1 MHGEAAALPL
11 TILIVF
17 GVAKLFAELFERMGQ
32 PAILGEILAGVLIG
46 PSVLGWVKPGGGLEM
61 LAELG
66 VIFMLFRV
74 GLDVDSHALWSVKG
88 TAMLV
93 AVLGVIVP
101 LLAGSAL
108 LLSGG
113 STMPE
118 SIFVGAAMVATSVA
132 ITARTLSARGVLQER
147 ASRIILAAAVIDDV
161 LGLIV
166 LAGVAAFV
174 KGGVRIWD
182 VLATASLAALFTF
195 ILGKWGTRLF
205 GRAAPAMH
213 SRLRSPEAQFNLAVV
228 VLFGLAVVAAWTGV
242 AAIVG
247 AFLAG
252 LALSE
257 TASSRVRDLSSG
269 VTELFAPFFLA
280 GIGIQ
285 LDFSALRNSETV
297 WLVVILTLLAIVTK
311 LIGCGAGAIGLG
323 WRDAFKVGLGM
334 VPRGE
339 VGMVVAQ
346 FGLAAGVLT
355 ARLYGAVVFMAVL
368 TTVVTPL
375 LLRFAFRG
383 GEDKPGSY
391 ELPDEAAEAAAEGV
405 S

>member
-1 MHGEAAALPL
+1 MQGDAAALPL
-11 TILIVF
+11 TVLIVF
-17 GVAKLFAELFERMGQ
+17 GVAKLFAEIFERIGQ

-46 PSVLGWVKPGGGLEM
+46 PSVLGWVKPDGGLEM
-61 LAELG
+61 LAEFG

-74 GLDVDSHALWSVKG
+74 GLEVNAQALWSVKG

-101 LLAGSAL
+101 LIAGTAL
-108 LLSGG
+108 MFTEGAQAA
-113 STMPE
+113 E
-118 SIFVGAAMVATSVA
+118 AIFVGAALVATSVA

-147 ASRIILAAAVIDDV
+147 ASQIILAAAVIDDV

-166 LAGVAAFV
+166 LAGVAAYV

-182 VLATASLAALFTF
+182 VLATAALAAVFTAV
-195 ILGKWGTRLF
+195 LAKWGTRLF
-205 GRAAPAMH
+205 GHAAPKVH
-213 SRLRSPEAQFNLAVV
+213 SRMRSAEAQFNLAVV
-228 VLFGLAVVAAWTGV
+228 VLFGLAVAAAWTGV

-257 TASSRVRDLSSG
+257 TASDRVRDLSSG

-280 GIGIQ
+280 GIGIK
-285 LDFSALRNSETV
+285 LDFAALHNYETV
-297 WLVVILTLLAIVTK
+297 ILVVVLTLLAIFTK
-311 LIGCGAGAIGLG
+311 LIGCGLGAIGMG
-323 WRDAFKVGLGM
+323 MRDAMKVGLGM

-346 FGLAAGVLT
+346 FGLAAGVLS
-355 ARLYGAVVFMAVL
+355 ARTYGAVVFMAVL
-368 TTVVTPL
+368 TTVVTPV
-375 LLRFAFRG
+375 LLRFAFRND
-383 GEDKPGSY
+383 EDEPPSY
-391 ELPDEAAEAAAEGV
+391 EVPDTEAAAEGL